1 MKDGSIIIMYIL
13 IIALIVICSC
23 FETKHDE
30 KAWNEG
36 YCAICGDKWEYQDMY
51 HIHNSGNRYIYC
63 DKNGHTIEIHR
74 NYGK

>member
-1 MKDGSIIIMYIL
+1 MKDCPFIIMIIL
-13 IIALIVICSC
+13 IIAIIVAGCY
-23 FETKHDE
+23 FDRKHDTS
-30 KAWNEG
+30 AWNDG
-36 YCAICGDKWEYQDMY
+36 HCAICGDKWEYQDMY